1 MDAQRPETAAEAW
14 RELSRRYVQDVSRY
28 FRERT
33 VGEVARFLFQGGG
46 RYGNCPLHDQFLA
59 QAQEQVD
66 LFVSGNPAASE
77 AGTLLEAIL
86 LGPRPG
92 ADHPAGLCLIAA
104 EGLALPLIPLAE
116 TGVLTDVADRY
127 NRQFSR
133 RTPALPIQDR
143 LCRAMREELARR
155 GAKTTQ

>member
-1 MDAQRPETAAEAW
+1 M
-14 RELSRRYVQDVSRY
+14 
-28 FRERT
+28 
-33 VGEVARFLFQGGG
+33 
-46 RYGNCPLHDQFLA
+46 
-59 QAQEQVD
+59 D

-86 LGPRPG
+86 LDPRPG

-143 LCRAMREELARR
+143 LCRTMREELARR

>member
-77 AGTLLEAIL
+77 AGT
-86 LGPRPG
+86 
-92 ADHPAGLCLIAA
+92 PAGGHPSGPPSRCGPPGWPVPDCRGGVGPAFD
-104 EGLALPLIPLAE
+104 PL
-116 TGVLTDVADRY
+116 GG
-127 NRQFSR
+127 NRRF
-133 RTPALPIQDR
+133 D
-143 LCRAMREELARR
+143 RR
-155 GAKTTQ
+155 GRPV

>member
-1 MDAQRPETAAEAW
+1 MPYTDRDYRCQGKESGPWTHSGETAAEAW

-77 AGTLLEAIL
+77 AGPLLEAIL

-104 EGLALPLIPLAE
+104 EGLALPFDPL
-116 TGVLTDVADRY
+116 GG
-127 NRQFSR
+127 NRRF
-133 RTPALPIQDR
+133 D
-143 LCRAMREELARR
+143 RR
-155 GAKTTQ
+155 GRPV